1 MPLLPGS
8 PGLDPVLAGLVI
20 ALIALLREYG
30 DLA

>member
-20 ALIALLREYG
+20 ALLREYG